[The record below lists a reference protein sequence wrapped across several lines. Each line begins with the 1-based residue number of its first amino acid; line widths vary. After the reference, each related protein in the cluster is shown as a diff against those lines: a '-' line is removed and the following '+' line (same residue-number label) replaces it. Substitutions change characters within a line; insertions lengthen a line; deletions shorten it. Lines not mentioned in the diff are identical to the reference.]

1 MNASAELIAAW
12 RAEERAPFSGWDF
25 SHLAGRMIEEQPPW
39 SYIARAR
46 ELLRGA
52 KAALDIGTGGGERLL
67 EMRPDWPRLM
77 VAVEEYPPNV
87 LISARRLAAEGG
99 HVVAAPANEVEP
111 LPFVDE
117 AFDCVLNRHSAIH
130 VPEIARVL
138 TPGGVFFTQ
147 QVHGLW
153 AEDLLAEFGARPQWP
168 DATPQRYVPALE
180 AAGLAGPGVH
190 AVSGQVRSLNSRDA
204 ALTLRVACDGA
215 GTAAGIETALRNL
228 AADPACTPYLREA
241 SVQGHDDHT
250 VELTVRVENFAD
262 RVAALLATPK
272 PQD

>member
-1 MNASAELIAAW
+1 MNLPAELIAAW

-77 VAVEEYPPNV
+77 VAAEEYPPNV

-111 LPFVDE
+111 LPFVDG

-180 AAGLAGPGVH
+180 AAGLEVTHVQEWRGRLRFTDVGALVYYLK
-190 AVSGQVRSLNSRDA
+190 AVSWSVVGFSVDAHLQTLLRLQSRLDRGEELAFTARSYIMEAAKPA
-204 ALTLRVACDGA
+204 AL
-215 GTAAGIETALRNL
+215 
-228 AADPACTPYLREA
+228 
-241 SVQGHDDHT
+241 
-250 VELTVRVENFAD
+250 
-262 RVAALLATPK
+262 
-272 PQD
+272 